1 MTGAVVYGYFFIHVG
16 VIVVAAAY
24 FMIGSVLAPQVTRRA
39 RARFARRPWLPV
51 LLGLVIS
58 APWVAA
64 ALVLLAAPSSPA
76 KFVGAVAGCLW
87 ILFGLL
93 GGAALAQHFGAPGS
107 AGPVRWNET
116 MRGGL
121 LIGLTWILPLVGW
134 LGMLPLT
141 IAAGVGCMMM
151 GLIPERPV
159 PALEPVTA

>member
-1 MTGAVVYGYFFIHVG
+1 MTSAIVYAYFFLHVG
-16 VIVVAAAY
+16 AIVVSAAY
-24 FMIGSVLAPQVTRRA
+24 FVIGSVLAPQVTRRA
-39 RARFARRPWLPV
+39 RIRFARRPWLPV
-51 LLGLVIS
+51 VLGLAVS
-58 APWVAA
+58 GPWVATS
-64 ALVLLAAPSSPA
+64 LVLLAAPSAAA
-76 KFVGAVAGCLW
+76 KFAGAVAGCLW
-87 ILFGLL
+87 VLLGLL

-141 IAAGVGCMMM
+141 ISAGVGCMVM
-151 GLIPERPV
+151 GLIPDRPV